1 MGFFSSSN
9 ESNNSM
15 KENKYVETIKAT
27 SLELL
32 DKEITKRMETRIIK
46 DIKFQVDGIF
56 YAMIIYDA
64 WAEKARNEKENVNEI
79 EL

>member
-9 ESNNSM
+9 ESNNST

-32 DKEITKRMETRIIK
+32 DMEIAKRMETRIIK

-64 WAEKARNEKENVNEI
+64 WAEKARNEKENNRGI

>member
-15 KENKYVETIKAT
+15 KENRYVETIKAT

-32 DKEITKRMETRIIK
+32 DMEITKRMETRVIK

-64 WAEKARNEKENVNEI
+64 WAEKIRNEKENVKEI

>member
-1 MGFFSSSN
+1 MGFFSNNN
-9 ESNNSM
+9 ESKNSM

-64 WAEKARNEKENVNEI
+64 WAEKGRE
-79 EL
+79 